1 MPPRAPSNGL
11 EDLRIRTN
19 TVWTETDEKI
29 ASKLGWLVQ
38 TEKNRTEIDEMVKKE
53 TKSWI
58 ITIAELPHDLVKE

>member
-11 EDLRIRTN
+11 EDLRIRTSKA
-19 TVWTETDEKI
+19 WTETDEKI
-29 ASKLGWLVQ
+29 ASKLAWLVQ

-58 ITIAELPHDLVKE
+58 ITIAEVKYLTIW

>member
-19 TVWTETDEKI
+19 TAWTETDEKI
-29 ASKLGWLVQ
+29 ASNLGWSEL
-38 TEKNRTEIDEMVKKE
+38 NRTKMDEMVKKE

-58 ITIAELPHDLVKE
+58 ITIAEVKYLTIW